1 MSKTEAKAQGTQEI
15 YSLEGSLLEACSC
28 NVLCPCWIG
37 EDPDLGDCRSFLA
50 YHISSGRVQGIDVSG
65 LSVVA
70 VCYIPGNVLAGNW
83 EVVVLVDDKATPE
96 QKDALVAAL
105 GGALGGPLADLAQLF
120 GIVKGVESVPISHEV
135 RDGVGTLAIPGVL
148 ESSMAPYRGADGTV
162 TTLRDSVF
170 STVPGS
176 PAWVSKA
183 DKTWLTLPAY
193 GMEWEFEGR
202 NAIQSEW
209 KMEYVA

>member
-1 MSKTEAKAQGTQEI
+1 MAKTEVQAHGTQEI

-50 YHISSGRVQGIDVSG
+50 YHISSGRVQGVDVSG

-70 VCYIPGNVLAGNW
+70 VVYIPGNVLAGNW

-96 QKDALVAAL
+96 QKDGLVAAL

-120 GIVKGVESVPISHEV
+120 GTVKGVESVPITHEV
-135 RDGVGTLAIPGVL
+135 RDGIGTLAIPGVL
-148 ESSMAPYRGADGTV
+148 GSAMEPYRSADGASDHAAGLDLLDGAV
-162 TTLRDSVF
+162 RRLGLEGVDA
-170 STVPGS
+170 
-176 PAWVSKA
+176 PAHAAGVRHGVGVRR
-183 DKTWLTLPAY
+183 T
-193 GMEWEFEGR
+193 

>member
-1 MSKTEAKAQGTQEI
+1 MSNTDVKAQGTQEI

-37 EDPDLGDCRSFLA
+37 EDPDQGDCRSFLA
-50 YHISSGRVQGIDVSG
+50 YHISSGRVQGVDVSG

-96 QKDALVAAL
+96 QKDGLVAAL

-120 GIVKGVESVPISHEV
+120 GTVKGVESVAISHEV
-135 RDGVGTLAIPGVL
+135 NDGVGSLSIPGVL
-148 ESSMAPYRGADGTV
+148 ESAMEPYRSMSGEV
-162 TTLRDSVF
+162 TTLRDSIF

-183 DKTWLTLPAY
+183 STHRLTLPAY
-193 GMEWEFEGR
+193 GMEWEFENR